1 MLTSSLSTSANVSA
15 SWNLLLLTLLT
26 KYVPVDNPVA
36 DPAETKSFARADLIG
51 DVVVS
56 DVQKSVTKETI
67 DKFVKDIDVGIGLTD
82 IVTSTGG
89 TFHRINTNI
98 DHGFNRITAVSI
110 ASSGTGYGT
119 GVDADYYNAKLV
131 GIGTSTT
138 GINATAKVTVDATGG
153 ITAVKIMDGGSAYGI
168 GTVSYTHL
176 TLPTIYS
183 V

>member
-1 MLTSSLSTSANVSA
+1 MLTQMEHFCYALSEV
-15 SWNLLLLTLLT
+15 
-26 KYVPVDNPVA
+26 VGEVIVD
-36 DPAETKSFARADLIG
+36 
-51 DVVVS
+51 DVR
-56 DVQKSVTKETI
+56 KSVTKETI

-82 IVTSTGG
+82 IVTSTAG

-168 GTVSYTHL
+168 GNTMNVVGIATTGIHASAVIQVTGIYDNVGDVVRLQVLHL
-176 TLPTIYS
+176 KL
-183 V
+183 